1 MKYLSILLFVIIYV
15 SSAKSTLI
23 KHEDCSKG
31 IEYWCEHVMNAKK
44 CNAVDF
50 CIQTVWE
57 NHLVQID
64 SNPLCDDCKEW
75 VGQARDLISKN
86 TTFNSLIKTLEW
98 SCELCPNQNGKDKCK
113 QLIEGNI
120 NEIQKILAS
129 HMDPDA
135 VCSSIHL
142 CNNKE
147 FTKMFKNPEPEKK
160 KVEMLPFTCSQCNHI
175 GDLIEKKLDTTNGD
189 DLLEGMLAFCGQMS
203 SFSDS
208 CSSLILT
215 NFNEIHKQL
224 PKIVNKEKLCHST
237 CTQHHKYNEGI
248 IDIQPAFDDPDIP
261 CALCEQLMVHLRELL
276 ISNTSEIEFRNM
288 LEGICGQMPSV
299 KNECINIVDQ
309 YADII
314 YESLVSG
321 LDPDKTCTMIK
332 ICKPKSDERIIH
344 APNMP
349 LVSSD
354 LFPQPY
360 QVNVDSVEVHIVSE
374 DSFKLVKNGALCTA
388 CEYTMQLVHMEVTKN
403 TIHDKILQKVRGE
416 CKKLP
421 LYIAECE
428 QIVDM
433 FGDQIMEA
441 VEAGTNPR
449 LVCPI
454 IKMCPPSNDFHFLE
468 QTNVS
473 EKPTC
478 AFCLFAMQEIKA
490 VVNKNS
496 TKDSILSVLDGLCTH
511 LSVKLQAPCKTFVET
526 YSAEV
531 VDMILADFT
540 PQEACVFIR
549 LCTSS
554 EPKLKRFKLPGA
566 LSSSE
571 SSEEFTDFEDDST
584 EVKKT
589 PEMVNNPQ
597 CQLCKTVIELIEQ
610 RVINH
615 NSKDEIRRE
624 LENSCS
630 HLRKFQ
636 KECKEFVDKYS
647 DKIVDLVSQELEP
660 QRVCQ
665 ELMYC
670 VMDNEPDMQDY
681 DFGLDIFARSLQI
694 PADDNDDDDLEKQT
708 GSTGC
713 IICEFIMTK
722 AEEELNDKQTDEEIK
737 RTIKNICSKMPQTIS
752 KECHQ
757 FIDYYFDMIIALIE
771 TTKPEEMCTA
781 LKICPK
787 MNPLLE
793 VKYLEIKN
801 DIYTCAVCR
810 GVVDALDTI
819 IEDPQV
825 DTNLENLEEKVC
837 EKFARKFKDK
847 CRNLA
852 STYGVAILNLLK
864 NVTESDQVCYK
875 LNLCSQTE
883 TSGMV
888 KMS

>member
-1 MKYLSILLFVIIYV
+1 
-15 SSAKSTLI
+15 
-23 KHEDCSKG
+23 
-31 IEYWCEHVMNAKK
+31 MNAKK

-57 NHLVQID
+57 NHLVQVD

-75 VGQARDLISKN
+75 VNQARNLIANKH
-86 TTFNSLIKTLEW
+86 TFDSIIKTLEW
-98 SCELCPNQNGKDKCK
+98 SCALCPNENGRDKCK
-113 QLIEGNI
+113 QLIENNI
-120 NEIQKILAS
+120 NEIQKVLVS

-135 VCSSIHL
+135 VCSAIHF

-147 FTKMFKNPEPEKK
+147 FTKMFNNPEPPKK
-160 KVEMLPFTCSQCNHI
+160 KVELMPFTCGQCNHI
-175 GDLIEKKLDTTNGD
+175 ADLIEKKLDTADSD
-189 DLLEGMLAFCGQMS
+189 DLLEGLLTVCGQMS

-215 NFNEIHKQL
+215 NFNDIQKQL
-224 PKIVNKEKLCHST
+224 PKIVNKEKICHST
-237 CTQHHKYNEGI
+237 CTQHHKYNQGI

-299 KNECINIVDQ
+299 KNECINIIDQ
-309 YADII
+309 YADTI
-314 YESLVSG
+314 YEFLVSG

-332 ICKPKSDERIIH
+332 ICKPKSDEQIIH
-344 APNMP
+344 APKMP
-349 LVSSD
+349 LISSD
-354 LFPQPY
+354 LFPQPK
-360 QVNVDSVEVHIVSE
+360 QINVDSVEVHVVSE

-388 CEYTMQLVHMEVTKN
+388 CEYTMQLVHIEVTKN
-403 TIHDKILQKVRGE
+403 TIHDKILETVRKE
-416 CKKLP
+416 CKRLP
-421 LYIAECE
+421 LYVAECE

-433 FGDQIMEA
+433 FADQIMEA

-454 IKMCPPSNDFHFLE
+454 IKMCPPSYDFHHLE
-468 QTNVS
+468 ETNVS

-478 AFCLFAMQEIKA
+478 AFCLFAMQEIKT

-496 TKDSILSVLDGLCTH
+496 TKDSILGVLDGLCTH
-511 LSVKLQAPCKTFVET
+511 LSVKLQGPCKEFVET

-554 EPKLKRFKLPGA
+554 EPKLKRFKLPVS
-566 LSSSE
+566 LVKSSE
-571 SSEEFTDFEDDST
+571 SSEESTDFEDDST
-584 EVKKT
+584 EIKT
-589 PEMVNNPQ
+589 PQLVDNPQ
-597 CQLCKTVIELIEQ
+597 CKLCKTVIELLEQ

-615 NSKDEIRRE
+615 KSKDEIRRE
-624 LENSCS
+624 LESSCAR
-630 HLRKFQ
+630 LRKFQ
-636 KECKEFVDKYS
+636 KECKAFVDKYS
-647 DKIVDLVSQELEP
+647 DKIVDLVSLELTPE
-660 QRVCQ
+660 RVCQ
-665 ELMYC
+665 ELFYC
-670 VMDNEPDMQDY
+670 VMDNEQDMQDY
-681 DFGLDIFARSLQI
+681 DFGLDILARSFQI
-694 PADDNDDDDLEKQT
+694 PANDDDEDLEDI
-708 GSTGC
+708 GSPGC

-722 AEEELNDKQTDEEIK
+722 AEEELNDKTTDEEIK

-752 KECHQ
+752 KECNQ
-757 FIDYYFDMIIALIE
+757 FIDYYFDMIIVLIE
-771 TTKPEEMCTA
+771 TTKPDKMCAA
-781 LKICPK
+781 LKLCPK
-787 MNPLLE
+787 YNPLLE
-793 VKYLEIKN
+793 ANLLEIKN
-801 DIYTCAVCR
+801 DIYTCAVCK

-819 IEDPQV
+819 IEDPNV

-837 EKFARKFKDK
+837 EKFAGKFKDK

-852 STYGVAILNLLK
+852 STYGVAVINLLK
-864 NVTESDQVCYK
+864 NITESDQICFK
-875 LNLCSQTE
+875 LDLCSQNE

>member
-1 MKYLSILLFVIIYV
+1 MMKYLSILLFVIITV

-23 KHEDCSKG
+23 RHEDCSKG
-31 IEYWCEHVMNAKK
+31 IGYWCEHVMNAKR

-57 NHLVQID
+57 NHLVQVD

-75 VGQARDLISKN
+75 VEQARNLIANNRSLD
-86 TTFNSLIKTLEW
+86 SLIKTLEW
-98 SCELCPNQNGKDKCK
+98 SCELCPNEKGRDKCK
-113 QLIEGNI
+113 QLIESNV
-120 NEIQKILAS
+120 NEIRKILIS

-135 VCSSIHL
+135 VCSAIHL

-147 FTKMFKNPEPEKK
+147 FTKMFNNPEPPKK
-160 KVEMLPFTCSQCNHI
+160 KIELLPFTCGQCNHI
-175 GDLIEKKLDTTNGD
+175 ADLIEKKLDTTDGD
-189 DLLEGMLAFCGQMS
+189 DLLEGLLAVCGQMS

-208 CSSLILT
+208 CSSLLLR
-215 NFNEIHKQL
+215 NFNDIQKQL
-224 PKIVNKEKLCHST
+224 PKIVSKEKICHAT

-261 CALCEQLMVHLRELL
+261 CELCEQLMMHLRELL

-288 LEGICGQMPSV
+288 MEGICGQMPSV
-299 KNECINIVDQ
+299 KNECINIIDQ
-309 YADII
+309 YADTI
-314 YESLVSG
+314 YEFLVNG

-332 ICKPKSDERIIH
+332 ICKPKSDDIIIH
-344 APNMP
+344 APKMP
-349 LVSSD
+349 LISSD
-354 LFPQPY
+354 LFPQPK
-360 QVNVDSVEVHIVSE
+360 QIDVDSVEVRIVSE

-403 TIHDKILQKVRGE
+403 TIHDKILQTVRSE

-421 LYIAECE
+421 LYVAECE

-454 IKMCPPSNDFHFLE
+454 IKMCPPSYDFHYLD
-468 QTNVS
+468 QTAVVG

-478 AFCLFAMQEIKA
+478 AFCLFAMQEIKE

-511 LSVKLQAPCKTFVET
+511 LSVKLQEPCKVFVET

-554 EPKLKRFKLPGA
+554 EPKLNRIKLPSP
-566 LSSSE
+566 SSSE
-571 SSEEFTDFEDDST
+571 SSEEYKDFEDDST
-584 EVKKT
+584 EIKSPKLVD
-589 PEMVNNPQ
+589 NPQ
-597 CQLCKTVIELIEQ
+597 CQLCKAVIDLLEQ
-610 RVINH
+610 RVIDH
-615 NSKDEIRRE
+615 KSKDEIRRE

-630 HLRKFQ
+630 RLRKFQ
-636 KECKEFVDKYS
+636 KECKAFVDKYS
-647 DKIVDLVSQELEP
+647 DRIVDLVSQELEP

-665 ELMYC
+665 ELLFC
-670 VMDNEPDMQDY
+670 VMDNEADMQDY
-681 DFGLDIFARSLQI
+681 DFGLDIIAGSFKI
-694 PADDNDDDDLEKQT
+694 PAKNDDEDLEI

-713 IICEFIMTK
+713 IICEFVMTK

-752 KECHQ
+752 KECNQ

-771 TTKPEEMCTA
+771 TTKPNEMCAA
-781 LKICPK
+781 LKLCPK
-787 MNPLLE
+787 SNALLDAKL
-793 VKYLEIKN
+793 VEIKN
-801 DIYTCAVCR
+801 DIYTCAVCK
-810 GVVDALDTI
+810 GVVDGLDTI
-819 IEDPQV
+819 IEDPQI

-837 EKFARKFKDK
+837 KKFAGKFKDK
-847 CRNLA
+847 CHNLA
-852 STYGVAILNLLK
+852 STYGVAIINLLK
-864 NVTESDQVCYK
+864 NITESDQICYK

>member
-1 MKYLSILLFVIIYV
+1 MKYLSILLCVIIYV
-15 SSAKSTLI
+15 SSAKSSLI

-57 NHLVQID
+57 NHIVQVD

-75 VGQARDLISKN
+75 VVQARDLIAN
-86 TTFNSLIKTLEW
+86 NQTFDSLIKTLEW
-98 SCELCPNQNGKDKCK
+98 SCSLCPNEKGRDKCK
-113 QLIEGNI
+113 ELIENNI
-120 NEIQKILAS
+120 NEIQKILVS

-135 VCSSIHL
+135 VCSAIHL

-147 FTKMFKNPEPEKK
+147 FTKIFKNPEPPKK
-160 KVEMLPFTCSQCNHI
+160 KVELMPFTCGQCNHI
-175 GDLIEKKLDTTNGD
+175 ADLIEKKLDTTNGD
-189 DLLEGMLAFCGQMS
+189 DLLEGLLAVCGQMS

-215 NFNEIHKQL
+215 HFNEIQKQL
-224 PKIVNKEKLCHST
+224 PNIVNKGKICHST

-261 CALCEQLMVHLRELL
+261 CQLCEQLMIHLRELL

-288 LEGICGQMPSV
+288 LEGFCGQMPSV
-299 KNECINIVDQ
+299 KNECINTVDQ
-309 YADII
+309 YADTI
-314 YESLVSG
+314 YEFLVSK
-321 LDPDKTCTMIK
+321 LDADKTCTMIK
-332 ICKPKSDERIIH
+332 ICKPKSDERIIQ
-344 APNMP
+344 APKMP
-349 LVSSD
+349 LISSD
-354 LFPQPY
+354 LFPQPK
-360 QVNVDSVEVHIVSE
+360 QTSVDSVEVHIVTK

-388 CEYTMQLVHMEVTKN
+388 CEYTMQLVHIEVTKN
-403 TIHDKILQKVRGE
+403 TIHDKILQTVRNE
-416 CKKLP
+416 CKRLP
-421 LYIAECE
+421 LYVAECE

-454 IKMCPPSNDFHFLE
+454 IKMCPPSYDFHHFE
-468 QTNVS
+468 ETNVS

-478 AFCLFAMQEIKA
+478 AFCLFAMQEIKS

-511 LSVKLQAPCKTFVET
+511 LSVKLQGPCKVFVET

-554 EPKLKRFKLPGA
+554 EPKLNRIKLPKSLA
-566 LSSSE
+566 KSSSE
-571 SSEEFTDFEDDST
+571 SSEDITDFEDDST
-584 EVKKT
+584 EVKSPKI
-589 PEMVNNPQ
+589 VNNPQ
-597 CQLCKTVIELIEQ
+597 CQLCKTVIGLLEQ
-610 RVINH
+610 RIINH
-615 NSKDEIRRE
+615 KSKDEIRRE
-624 LENSCS
+624 LENSCAR
-630 HLRKFQ
+630 LRKFQ

-647 DKIVDLVSQELEP
+647 DKIVELVSQELTPEN
-660 QRVCQ
+660 VCR
-665 ELMYC
+665 ELLYC
-670 VMDNEPDMQDY
+670 VMDNEQDMQDY
-681 DFGLDIFARSLQI
+681 DFGLDILVRSFQI
-694 PADDNDDDDLEKQT
+694 PAKNENEDHEDI

-722 AEEELNDKQTDEEIK
+722 MEEELNDKTTDEEIK
-737 RTIKNICSKMPQTIS
+737 RTIKNICSKMPQTVS
-752 KECHQ
+752 KECNQ
-757 FIDYYFDMIIALIE
+757 FIDYYFDMIIVLIE
-771 TTKPEEMCTA
+771 TTKPDKMCAA
-781 LKICPK
+781 LKLCPK
-787 MNPLLE
+787 YNPLLE
-793 VKYLEIKN
+793 ANLLEIKN
-801 DIYTCAVCR
+801 DIYTCAVCK

-819 IEDPQV
+819 IEDPNI

-837 EKFARKFKDK
+837 QKFAGKFKDK
-847 CRNLA
+847 CHNLA
-852 STYGVAILNLLK
+852 STYGVAIINLLK
-864 NVTESDQVCYK
+864 NITESDQICFK
-875 LNLCSQTE
+875 LNLCSQSE

-888 KMS
+888 QMS